1 VASLFLILCFL
12 CKSKKVSYGSFY
24 KDEWFLDSS
33 DSVHFT
39 LFESDFVNITL
50 GNYNWV
56 EITNSEALLFIVT
69 SGTVLI
75 EYEIF
80 NLEKETTKVIVSK
93 I

>member
-1 VASLFLILCFL
+1 MNLSKYEKALCVRSMSKLSLILRTFSVTGSVASLFLILCFL

-50 GNYNWV
+50 GNYN
-56 EITNSEALLFIVT
+56 
-69 SGTVLI
+69 
-75 EYEIF
+75 
-80 NLEKETTKVIVSK
+80 
-93 I
+93 